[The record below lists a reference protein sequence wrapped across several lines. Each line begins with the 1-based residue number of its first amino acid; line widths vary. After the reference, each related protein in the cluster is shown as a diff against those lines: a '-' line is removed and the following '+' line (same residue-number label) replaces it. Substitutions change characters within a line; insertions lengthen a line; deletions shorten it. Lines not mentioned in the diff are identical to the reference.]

1 MKKKLESIPTFK
13 TFTEKFDQK
22 KLEEAAGTASR
33 KLQKATEE
41 YHDAQLKL
49 QELQNEFIKTKK
61 EDTSKREQLKKAI
74 VAQNALVKQKEAT
87 FSKALGDEDIDDL
100 EI

>member
-1 MKKKLESIPTFK
+1 MKKPLLPSYTEFSKTYEESK
-13 TFTEKFDQK
+13 VQ
-22 KLEEAAGTASR
+22 EAAGMASR

-49 QELQNEFIKTKK
+49 QQLQNEFIKTKK
-61 EDTSKREQLKKAI
+61 EDTPKREELKQAI
-74 VAQNALVKQKEAT
+74 IAQNKIVKQKESVFA
-87 FSKALGDEDIDDL
+87 KALGDEDIDDL